1 MTHQRYALFP
11 GCLMPTEQYAYELSL
26 RASLPI
32 LGIDLVN
39 LPGLS
44 CCGEPM
50 KSVNQTLTL
59 YLSARNLALAEQQH
73 LPFYAPCALCALALH
88 ETNLI
93 LQKNQEMHAR
103 VNEMLKAEGLHY
115 TGTTTIVH
123 TIDLLHDT
131 IGLDTIKKHVKN
143 PLTGMKLAVH
153 YGCHAIRPKELG
165 RPDDSENPQKIEAI
179 LKTLGA
185 EPITHYPQKLDCC
198 GAPLLPNKPETA
210 LTKTG
215 QKLQAIQD
223 LQASGVVDVCP
234 WCHKMLDSRQAKA
247 GETVAA
253 TLDLPVVY
261 LTQLLGVALGVDK
274 EKLGFTLNLS
284 PVHKLGLRS
293 PPA

>member
-1 MTHQRYALFP
+1 
-11 GCLMPTEQYAYELSL
+11 
-26 RASLPI
+26 
-32 LGIDLVN
+32 
-39 LPGLS
+39 
-44 CCGEPM
+44 M

-59 YLSARNLALAEQQH
+59 YLSTRNLALAEQQH

-123 TIDLLHDT
+123 TIDLLHDI
-131 IGLDTIKKHVKN
+131 IGLEKIKKNVKH
-143 PLTGMKLAVH
+143 PLTGLKLAVH

-165 RPDDSENPQKIEAI
+165 RPDDSENPQKVENI

-185 EPITHYPQKLDCC
+185 EPLTHYPQKLDCC
-198 GAPLLPNKPETA
+198 GAPLLPNKPETS

-215 QKLQAIQD
+215 QKLQAIQE
-223 LQASGVVDVCP
+223 LNVSGVVDVCP

-253 TLDLPVVY
+253 KLDLPVVY
-261 LTQLLGVALGVDK
+261 LTQLLGVALGLDPA
-274 EKLGFTLNLS
+274 KLGFDLNLS
-284 PVHKLGLRS
+284 PVHKLNLTGGKQ
-293 PPA
+293 